1 MRLFMKTAVRYL
13 FRILS
18 VIVFGAIVTGVLTA
32 GGYINRSS
40 DSPDAVSSATA
51 KPVSAGDMSGKY
63 IVFINRGLH
72 DKAGTTGDWEK
83 FFSFTD
89 DVPLIMEDITCKV
102 AQLDSEGLDTARKYQ
117 ARLPENQMK
126 IEQEAGVMLLSKAE
140 LGRFDVIIM
149 SEAAAK
155 SYSAQTL
162 YDIEKILTIK
172 L

>member
-1 MRLFMKTAVRYL
+1 MRLFMKTAMRYL

-32 GGYINRSS
+32 GGYINWSS

-51 KPVSAGDMSGKY
+51 QPVSAGDMSGKY
-63 IVFINRGLH
+63 MVFINRGLH

-83 FFSFTD
+83 FFSFSD

-102 AQLDSEGLDTARKYQ
+102 AQFDSEGLDTARKYQ

-140 LGRFDVIIM
+140 LGRFDVMIM

-162 YDIEKILTIK
+162 YDKENILTIK
-172 L
+172 M

>member
-1 MRLFMKTAVRYL
+1 MKTAVRYL

-51 KPVSAGDMSGKY
+51 QPVSAGDMSGKY
-63 IVFINRGLH
+63 MVFINRGLH

-83 FFSFTD
+83 FFSFSD

-102 AQLDSEGLDTARKYQ
+102 AQFDSEGLDTARKYQ

-140 LGRFDVIIM
+140 LGRFDVMIM

-155 SYSAQTL
+155 NYSAQTL
-162 YDIEKILTIK
+162 YDKENILTIK
-172 L
+172 M

>member
-1 MRLFMKTAVRYL
+1 MKTAVRYL
-13 FRILS
+13 LRILS

-51 KPVSAGDMSGKY
+51 QPVSAGDMSGKY
-63 IVFINRGLH
+63 MVFINRGLH

-83 FFSFTD
+83 FFSFSD

-102 AQLDSEGLDTARKYQ
+102 AQFDSEGLDTARKYQ
-117 ARLPENQMK
+117 ARLPENQMI

-140 LGRFDVIIM
+140 LGRFDVMIM

-162 YDIEKILTIK
+162 YDKENILTIK
-172 L
+172 M

>member
-1 MRLFMKTAVRYL
+1 MKTAVRYL
-13 FRILS
+13 LRILS

-51 KPVSAGDMSGKY
+51 QPVSAGDMSGKY

-140 LGRFDVIIM
+140 LGRFDVMIM

-162 YDIEKILTIK
+162 YDKENILTIK
-172 L
+172 M